1 MSRGGRREGA
11 GRPAMMEHQKRVQIS
26 LSVSP
31 EAKKWMRWQSEE
43 QGVPMGVILEM
54 LIDAFE
60 DSCKETE

>member
-1 MSRGGRREGA
+1 
-11 GRPAMMEHQKRVQIS
+11 MMEHQKRVQIS

-31 EAKKWMRWQSEE
+31 EAKEWMRWQSEE

>member
-1 MSRGGRREGA
+1 MRGGRREGA

-31 EAKKWMRWQSEE
+31 EAKEWMRWQSEE